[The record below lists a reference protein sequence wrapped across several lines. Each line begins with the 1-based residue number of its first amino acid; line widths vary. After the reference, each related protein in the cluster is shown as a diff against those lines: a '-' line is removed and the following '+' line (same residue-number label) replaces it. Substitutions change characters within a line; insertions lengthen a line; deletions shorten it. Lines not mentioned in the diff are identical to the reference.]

1 MSRKSEVHLSDDGFL
16 AGVAASLLGGLDS
29 LAAHVCAERAEHVLE
44 RRGLGLARAAAV
56 VLLPRALLTVHVC
69 AAFAS

>member
-1 MSRKSEVHLSDDGFL
+1 M
-16 AGVAASLLGGLDS
+16 
-29 LAAHVCAERAEHVLE
+29 AAHVCAERAEHVLE

-69 AAFAS
+69 AAFAC